1 MKQHT
6 QKKRCDKGNLANRSG
21 PPRIS
26 PARVSKKRWQKQKGD
41 VNSHINPG
49 NSGYA
54 IRPFHKK
61 LICGCL
67 ESHKIHS
74 GAFYCACIPKS
85 QFTIS
90 KEKKMS
96 LSTPKVLVADPVSQ
110 SGVDELSAGGT
121 LEVVVKTGLPEAEI
135 IKIIPEFSA
144 LVVRSQTK
152 VTAAV
157 LEAATNLKVVG
168 RAGVGVDNVDVDA
181 ATRRGVI
188 VMNTPGGNTISTAE
202 HAFSLLVSIARS
214 IPQADASM
222 KAGRW
227 DRKKFEGVE
236 LYNKTLGILGM
247 GRIGTELARRAM
259 AFGMRVLAYDP
270 YLSVSR
276 ARSLQVE
283 LIEEIDT
290 LLPQVDFISMHMPLT
305 DETRHMLDARRLALC
320 KKGVRIVNCA
330 RGGLVAEAAL
340 YDALKSG
347 HVGAAALDVFEV
359 EPPPAE
365 FPLRE
370 LSNIVFTPHL
380 GASTAE
386 AQENVGIEIAQAIRA
401 ALLDGEIRNA
411 VNMPS
416 IDAKTAVVVKPYLTL
431 GDKLGRFVAQLAP
444 KRNDRVVITYGG
456 KAIEMPTDAIS
467 RAILTGFL
475 KHAGGEEVNSVNV
488 RSMAATIGL
497 DVQEVRSSEQTDF
510 NEWLHVAV
518 FSGDTKVSL
527 GGTFF
532 GAKNDPRIVRVN
544 GNPVEV
550 TPSGVVLMLENCDR
564 PGIVGHIGTLLG
576 TEKINIASMSLSRT
590 EQGGRAL
597 TLLNLD
603 SMPGADV
610 LAKLSSDADIYSARV
625 IAL

>member
-1 MKQHT
+1 MDSSAATKPCHFF
-6 QKKRCDKGNLANRSG
+6 N
-21 PPRIS
+21 
-26 PARVSKKRWQKQKGD
+26 
-41 VNSHINPG
+41 NSH
-49 NSGYA
+49 
-54 IRPFHKK
+54 H
-61 LICGCL
+61 L
-67 ESHKIHS
+67 
-74 GAFYCACIPKS
+74 IPKMS
-85 QFTIS
+85 SS
-90 KEKKMS
+90 K
-96 LSTPKVLVADPVSQ
+96 PKVLVADPVSQ
-110 SGVDELSAGGT
+110 RGVDELANGGA
-121 LEVVVKTGLPEAEI
+121 LEVVVNTGLPEAEL

-157 LEAATNLKVVG
+157 LDAATQLRVVG

-202 HAFSLLVSIARS
+202 HAFSLLVSVARN

-222 KAGRW
+222 KAGKW

-283 LIEEIDT
+283 LVED
-290 LLPQVDFISMHMPLT
+290 LDSLMPQVDFISMHMPLT
-305 DETRHMLDARRLALC
+305 DETRHMLDARRLGLC

-330 RGGLVAEAAL
+330 RGGLVDETAL
-340 YDALKSG
+340 GEALKTG
-347 HVGAAALDVFEV
+347 QVAGAALDVYEV
-359 EPPPAE
+359 EPPPAD
-365 FPLRE
+365 FPLR
-370 LSNIVFTPHL
+370 SAPNIVFTPHL

-386 AQENVGIEIAQAIRA
+386 AQENVGIEIAQAIGA

-416 IDAKTAVVVKPYLTL
+416 IDAKTAAVVRPYLTL

-456 KAIEMPTDAIS
+456 KAVEMPTDAIS

-497 DVQEVRSSEQTDF
+497 DVEEVRSSEQTDF

-518 FSGDTKVSL
+518 FSGDSKVSV

-544 GNPVEV
+544 SNPVEV
-550 TPSGVVLMLENCDR
+550 TPSGVVLMLENRDR
-564 PGIVGHIGTLLG
+564 PGIVGYIGTFLG
-576 TEKINIASMSLSRT
+576 QANINIASMSLSRT

-603 SMPGADV
+603 SLPGDEV
-610 LAKLSSDADIYSARV
+610 MKKLASDPDIFGARV